1 MSLPFLV
8 LKHMAD
14 PLLLGPLRDS
24 HFGASFKS
32 EVQRVA
38 SICILLAK
46 VLPRFVIMP
55 ELLFKAS
62 EISLYLTL
70 WDLIK
75 VFRTLLLISK
85 F

>member
-24 HFGASFKS
+24 HFGASLKS

-38 SICILLAK
+38 SICILAK
-46 VLPRFVIMP
+46 MLPRFVIMP

-75 VFRTLLLISK
+75 VFRTLLLRSK